1 MLLFTHLCVELQRS
15 SFAKD
20 GLYQYRNICKDA
32 SLHSFETVVKK
43 FLGRAEDKA
52 NVARTESEQTA
63 STLQDIEDLDYMQTP
78 ERWSCVVCEHGRGGG
93 EIHRYG
99 LELRKTAKRKLCWS
113 YLEVSVYRSN
123 GACVPCPLDGSN
135 SV

>member
-32 SLHSFETVVKK
+32 SLHSFEIVVKK
-43 FLGRAEDKA
+43 FLRRAEDKA

-78 ERWSCVVCEHGRGGG
+78 ERWSCVVCKHGGRGPQS
-93 EIHRYG
+93 YG
-99 LELRKTAKRKLCWS
+99 LELRKMARKKLLFS
-113 YLEVSVYRSN
+113 SLSVQK
-123 GACVPCPLDGSN
+123 
-135 SV
+135 

>member
-78 ERWSCVVCEHGRGGG
+78 ERWSCVGVRTWWGRGRDSQIWFRT
-93 EIHRYG
+93 E
-99 LELRKTAKRKLCWS
+99 EDA
-113 YLEVSVYRSN
+113 
-123 GACVPCPLDGSN
+123 
-135 SV
+135 

>member
-1 MLLFTHLCVELQRS
+1 MACRFLFSEFIDVGKKESALEVLNDVIRSKKHRQWSTTHESIMLLFTHLCVELQRS

-52 NVARTESEQTA
+52 NVARAESEQTA
-63 STLQDIEDLDYMQTP
+63 STLQDIEDLDNMQTP
-78 ERWSCVVCEHGRGGG
+78 ER
-93 EIHRYG
+93 
-99 LELRKTAKRKLCWS
+99 
-113 YLEVSVYRSN
+113 
-123 GACVPCPLDGSN
+123 
-135 SV
+135 